1 MLKLIL
7 SLLGLLSFVLA
18 IISVAQL
25 FYNFIK
31 LLGYIDRGLIEG
43 ERYSMKPN
51 INIWLNPTYIFQNKY
66 IGKRGIPTKK
76 KAKKYAIKTIL
87 LFSLTWLL
95 FKLVEL

>member
-7 SLLGLLSFVLA
+7 SLSGLLSFILA
-18 IISVAQL
+18 IISLGQL

-51 INIWLNPTYIFQNKY
+51 VNIWLNPAYIFQNKY
-66 IGKRGIPTKK
+66 IGKRGITTKN
-76 KAKKYAIKTIL
+76 KAKRYAIKTIL
-87 LFSLTWLL
+87 LFSFTWLV